1 MVKEQKYEEAAKF
14 KDKERALLSDLVE
27 LVNKHSRKPYPLPT
41 LDELP
46 DYLCMKDD
54 FECYEPD
61 DFKLIG
67 YKSHPTIKAPLSN

>member
-1 MVKEQKYEEAAKF
+1 MY
-14 KDKERALLSDLVE
+14 
-27 LVNKHSRKPYPLPT
+27 
-41 LDELP
+41 DEL
-46 DYLCMKDD
+46 DD